1 MNIRVVLSVGALLVC
16 AWIITRLIRT
26 VRYPLREKVVLITGG
41 SRGLG
46 LVLARHICA
55 HGGNVALIARDHE
68 ELARAKADL
77 VPRGGKVLTIECD
90 LLDAGQI
97 ESAVQKIID
106 RFGKIDILINNAGT
120 IEVGPL
126 EHLMPEDFERAMRL
140 HFWAPFDLI
149 SQIVPEM
156 RIWGGG
162 RIVNISSIGGK
173 VAVPHMASYSA
184 SKFALTGF
192 SDAIRAELARDNIH
206 VTTVAPGLMR
216 TGSHVNAKFKGR
228 HDDEFA
234 WFAASAG
241 APLISM
247 NADRAARKILAACR
261 RGQPSLTLTFTART
275 TILGNALFPNLTGY
289 TMKFVNW
296 LLPGTGGEQ
305 GNESRAGSEVPRRT
319 PEWLTHLADTATARN
334 NENKT
339 KSL

>member
-1 MNIRVVLSVGALLVC
+1 MNLRVLLVTG
-16 AWIITRLIRT
+16 AVLLVVWLIVRFIRT
-26 VRYPLREKVVLITGG
+26 VRYPLRGKVVLITGG

-46 LVLARHICA
+46 LVLARHICSR
-55 HGGNVALIARDHE
+55 GGNVVLIARDAE
-68 ELARAKADL
+68 ELARAKSDL
-77 VPRGGKVLTIECD
+77 ARRHSTVMTIPCD
-90 LLDAGQI
+90 LLDTEQI
-97 ESAVQKIID
+97 QAAVRQAID

-156 RIWGGG
+156 RVWGGG

-275 TILGNALFPNLTGY
+275 TILANALFPNLTGY
-289 TMKFVNW
+289 MMKFVNR

-305 GNESRAGSEVPRRT
+305 GNKSRAGSDVPRRT
-319 PEWLTHLADTATARN
+319 PEWLTRPADRATQKN
-334 NENKT
+334 NEQ
-339 KSL
+339 KSHAP